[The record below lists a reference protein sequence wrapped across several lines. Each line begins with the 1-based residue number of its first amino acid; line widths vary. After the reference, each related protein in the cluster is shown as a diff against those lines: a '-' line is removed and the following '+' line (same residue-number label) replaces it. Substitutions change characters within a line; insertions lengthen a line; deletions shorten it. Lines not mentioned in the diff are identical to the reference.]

1 MIPVIIVLFN
11 SSIFIFD
18 SNLMLLGIHCSISGG
33 VENALVLA
41 QQWGIDTFQIFTKN
55 QRQWREKVIT
65 NEEGAPFRKQMK
77 KQKISRAIAH
87 TTYLIN
93 LASQDEE
100 IREKSIQSL
109 ASELLRCEAL
119 GLTGA
124 VLHPGAN
131 RELNEKEGIRLIAQ
145 GLKTV
150 LDHSRHLKAKVLLEN
165 TAGQGSSIG
174 WKFEHI
180 RDIIKHVNSDRV
192 GMCFDTCHAFAAG
205 YDIRTQAGFEDT
217 IARLDA
223 TVGLNRLAAIHVNDS
238 KGDLASRVDRH
249 EHIGKGKIGL
259 EPFRQIMQHFRHIPK
274 VLETDHEND
283 MHLRD
288 LEVLRSL

>member
-1 MIPVIIVLFN
+1 
-11 SSIFIFD
+11 
-18 SNLMLLGIHCSISGG
+18 MLLGIHCSIAGG
-33 VENALVLA
+33 VENALALA
-41 QQWGIDTFQIFTKN
+41 KEWGIDTFQIFTKN
-55 QRQWREKVIT
+55 QRQWRERVIT
-65 NEEGAPFRKQMK
+65 DEEGEPFRKQMK
-77 KQKISRAIAH
+77 KQKIPIAIAH
-87 TTYLIN
+87 TSYLIN
-93 LASQDEE
+93 LGSRDEE
-100 IREKSIQSL
+100 IREKSIMAL

-119 GLTGA
+119 GLAGT

-131 RELNEKEGIRLIAQ
+131 REMEDTETIKLIAK
-145 GLKTV
+145 GLKMV
-150 LDHSRHLKAKVLLEN
+150 LDHSKHLKAKIILEN

-180 RDIIKHVNSDRV
+180 RDIMNHVSSKRL

-217 IARLDA
+217 MEKLDE
-223 TVGLNRLAAIHVNDS
+223 TVGLDKLVAFHLNDS
-238 KGDLASRVDRH
+238 KGDFATRIDRH

-259 EPFRQIMQHFRHIPK
+259 EPFRQIMKQFKHVPK